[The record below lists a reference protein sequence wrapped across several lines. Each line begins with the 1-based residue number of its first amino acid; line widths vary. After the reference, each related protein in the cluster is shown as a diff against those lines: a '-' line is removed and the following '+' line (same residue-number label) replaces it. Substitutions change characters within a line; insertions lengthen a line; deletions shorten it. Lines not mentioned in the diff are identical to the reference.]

1 MAEGRK
7 NTLIIEYIRYRVCKR
22 QIFNV
27 FESYK
32 KKCKKKTK
40 KSIFNFVRSRQLAWT
55 TEFGGFLMFN
65 AALNTRSSQ
74 KYVYEAFLYNLFF
87 LSSLSLFFSLS
98 LSIYIY
104 FVIFLRLY
112 IQRKVI
118 PFFFFICFFNFS
130 HLSRR

>member
-7 NTLIIEYIRYRVCKR
+7 NTLIIEYIRYRACKR

-32 KKCKKKTK
+32 KKKCKKRIK

-87 LSSLSLFFSLS
+87 LSSLSLFFSLF
-98 LSIYIY
+98 LYIY
-104 FVIFLRLY
+104 TL
-112 IQRKVI
+112 
-118 PFFFFICFFNFS
+118 
-130 HLSRR
+130 

>member
-32 KKCKKKTK
+32 KCKKKIK

-87 LSSLSLFFSLS
+87 LSSLSLFFSFS
-98 LSIYIY
+98 LYIY

-118 PFFFFICFFNFS
+118 PYFFYMFF
-130 HLSRR
+130 